1 MTGRAR
7 RKALIDAY
15 KLAFPPMGIYAV
27 RHVATGRMLI
37 DRSANTTAALN
48 RHRLELRL
56 GTHRVKELQADWC
69 AQGESAFAFEV
80 LEGVQE
86 RTDPAFDYDAELARM
101 LEAWRA
107 KLPMGS
113 EASYL

>member
-1 MTGRAR
+1 MTDRAR

-27 RHVATGRMLI
+27 RHIATGRMLI

-48 RHRLELRL
+48 RHRTELRL
-56 GTHRVKELQADWC
+56 GMHRIKALQADWR
-69 AQGESAFAFEV
+69 AQGEAAFAFEV
-80 LEGVQE
+80 LEAVQE
-86 RTDPAFDYDAELARM
+86 RSDPAFDYDAELARM
-101 LEAWRA
+101 LEAWRV
-107 KLPMGS
+107 KLPLGS